1 MSGKKV
7 SAPSGVPRSVIKM
20 KLILLS
26 DILSA
31 EINNVTRFPS
41 CVKMTDATIVFKI
54 VYLHYLVQETVM
66 DIKESVLMRYYW

>member
-7 SAPSGVPRSVIKM
+7 SAPSVVPRSVIKM

-41 CVKMTDATIVFKI
+41 RVKMTDATIVFKI

-66 DIKESVLMRYYW
+66 DIKESVLMRYY